1 MSYHQSDEE
10 QVELLKSIWKDYGQ
24 PILLGV
30 AITLAAVS
38 GYKYWN
44 TVQSAT
50 AAEASGL
57 YQNLL
62 DTVNAS
68 QQGQMPLPL
77 TDEQKST
84 VNHVVSTLQADFTDS
99 RYAAL
104 ATLFKA
110 QQQVKDNDLAAA
122 RESLQWI
129 LTQKPD
135 AEVDAVVRIRL
146 ARVML
151 NESQENGQK
160 ALDILSKVSIKKAYT
175 ATIES
180 VKGDA
185 YLALGKQD
193 QARAAYQLAVDSAQ
207 ASGENRP
214 LLKLKLDDLAAMAPQ
229 EG

>member
-10 QVELLKSIWKDYGQ
+10 QVELLKGLWKDYGQ

-44 TVQSAT
+44 KVQYETSAD
-50 AAEASGL
+50 ASVL

-77 TDEQKST
+77 TAEQKST
-84 VNHVVSTLQADFTDS
+84 VNHVVTTLQSEFTDT
-99 RYAAL
+99 RYASM
-104 ATLFKA
+104 ATLFQA
-110 QQQVKDNDLAAA
+110 QQQVKDNDLVAA
-122 RESLQWI
+122 RESLQWV

-135 AEVDAVVRIRL
+135 AEMDAIVRVRL
-146 ARVML
+146 ARVL
-151 NESQENGQK
+151 LSESGDNGQK
-160 ALDILSKVSIKKAYT
+160 ALDVLNKISIEKAYA
-175 ATIES
+175 ATVES

-185 YLALGKQD
+185 YLALGQRD
-193 QARAAYQLAVDSAQ
+193 QARDAYQKAVDAAQ
-207 ASGENRP
+207 VSGENRP
-214 LLKLKLDDLAAMAPQ
+214 LLQLKLDDLAAMAPQ

>member
-10 QVELLKSIWKDYGQ
+10 QVELLKNVWKDYGQ

-44 TVQSAT
+44 KVQYET
-50 AAEASGL
+50 AAEASVL

-62 DTVNAS
+62 DTMNTS
-68 QQGQMPLPL
+68 QQGQMPVPL

-84 VNHVVSTLQADFTDS
+84 VNHVVTTLQSDFADS
-99 RYAAL
+99 RYTSM
-104 ATLFKA
+104 ATLFRA
-110 QQQVKDNDLAAA
+110 QQQVKDNDLAGA
-122 RESLQWI
+122 RASLEWVLEQE
-129 LTQKPD
+129 PD
-135 AEVDAVVRIRL
+135 AEVDAITRIRL
-146 ARVML
+146 ARVL
-151 NESQENGQK
+151 LSESADNGQK
-160 ALDILSKVSIKKAYT
+160 ALDVLGKVAIEKAYT

-185 YLALGKQD
+185 YLAMGQQS
-193 QARAAYQLAVDSAQ
+193 QAREAYQKAIDTAQ
-207 ASGENRP
+207 TNGENRP
-214 LLKLKLDDLAAMAPQ
+214 LLQLKLDDLASMPPQ